1 MTHMRLLIISIT
13 MLSLL
18 GLAGCENMFEKE
30 MPPHNL
36 VDGNVITD
44 ETTAEP
50 VLNGVYA
57 YLEGIGTFDVLY
69 ILDDEYRLGLFESG
83 YRVDFEENQLLTGD
97 YRVED
102 SYILNA
108 WEDAYTMI
116 NAANNFISIVEELP
130 ENSFGPNRQ
139 TEMLAE
145 AKFLRAFGYSFLLKR
160 FGYFWDINSEYGVLL
175 RLEPS
180 TLSNNNMSRSTVK
193 ACYDQIMTD
202 YQYAIDYGPDFYS
215 RYRACATTAK
225 AFKAEML
232 MNRGEEGD
240 YEEAIRLADEVLKS
254 SEFSMATTFEEV
266 FSTGYDSQ
274 ELLFTRHISDQINI
288 GDNIA
293 RTSTYLGE
301 GRYQPSD
308 LYYDFLPETDT
319 RRAASLDSIIVTE
332 TDDEKTLIYK
342 KHLKADNNSPMYY
355 MRLAQMHLIKA
366 EAMAYTNQPTADAIE
381 ELNVL
386 RRRSG
391 NTELNA
397 ADYPTQES
405 LLDEIFAESV
415 REIGI
420 ENGSLFYFAVRY
432 KKGNIRKL
440 QELNPNYTSANEN
453 QLCFPIPEAE
463 LEHNFEIEQRPL

>member
-1 MTHMRLLIISIT
+1 MKSMRVLIISI
-13 MLSLL
+13 MLCSLL

-36 VDGNVITD
+36 VDGNVISD

-50 VLNGVYA
+50 VLNGIYS
-57 YLEGIGTFDVLY
+57 YLEPFSTFDATY
-69 ILDDEYRLGLFESG
+69 IINDEYRIGLFESG
-83 YRVDFEENQLLTGD
+83 YRNDFEEEQLLTGN

-102 SYILNA
+102 SYILNP
-108 WEDAYTMI
+108 WQDAYQLI
-116 NAANNFISIVEELP
+116 NAANNFITIVEGLS

-139 TEMLAE
+139 SEMLAE
-145 AKFLRAFGYSFLLKR
+145 AKFLRAFGYSFLLKHY
-160 FGYFWDINSEYGVLL
+160 GYFWDINSEYGVIL
-175 RLEPS
+175 RLES
-180 TLSNNNMSRSTVK
+180 SSLSNNNMPRATVK
-193 ACYDQIMTD
+193 ECYDQIMKD
-202 YQYAIDYGPDFYS
+202 YQYAIDYGPEFYS

-240 YEEAIRLADEVLKS
+240 YEEAIRLTDEVLKS
-254 SEFSMATTFEEV
+254 SEFSMAETFEEV
-266 FSTGYDSQ
+266 FSTGYDCP
-274 ELLFTRHISDQINI
+274 ELLFTRHISDEIEV
-288 GDNIA
+288 GDNIS

-301 GRYQPSD
+301 GRYQPSAS
-308 LYYDFLPETDT
+308 YYEFLPETDT
-319 RRAASLDSIIVTE
+319 RRAASLDSIMVQT
-332 TDDEKTLIYK
+332 TDDEKTLVYT
-342 KHLKADNNSPMYY
+342 KHLKEDHNSPMYY

-366 EAMAYTNQPTADAIE
+366 EAMAYTNQPAADIIE

-391 NTELNA
+391 NTELEAEN
-397 ADYPTQES
+397 YSTTES
-405 LLDEIFAESV
+405 VLDEIFAESV

-453 QLCFPIPEAE
+453 QLCFPIPESE
-463 LEHNFEIEQRPL
+463 LEHNFEIKQRPL

>member
-1 MTHMRLLIISIT
+1 MTYMRLLIISLTI
-13 MLSLL
+13 LSLL

-50 VLNGVYA
+50 VLNGIYS
-57 YLEGIGTFDVLY
+57 YLEGMGTFDVLY

-83 YRVDFEENQLLTGD
+83 YRPDFEEDQLLTGN

-108 WEDAYTMI
+108 WQDAYTMI
-116 NAANNFISIVEELP
+116 NAANNFISIVEKLP
-130 ENSFGPNRQ
+130 ETSFGPDRQ

-202 YQYAIDYGPDFYS
+202 YQYTIDYGPDFYS

-266 FSTGYDSQ
+266 FSSGYDSQ

-308 LYYDFLPETDT
+308 SYYDFLPETDT

-332 TDDEKTLIYK
+332 TDDEKTLVYK
-342 KHLKADNNSPMYY
+342 KHLKSDHNSPMYY

-391 NTELNA
+391 NTELDA

-440 QELNPNYTSANEN
+440 QELNPNYTNANEK

-463 LEHNFEIEQRPL
+463 LEHNFDIEQRPL

>member
-1 MTHMRLLIISIT
+1 M
-13 MLSLL
+13 
-18 GLAGCENMFEKE
+18 
-30 MPPHNL
+30 
-36 VDGNVITD
+36 
-44 ETTAEP
+44 
-50 VLNGVYA
+50 
-57 YLEGIGTFDVLY
+57 
-69 ILDDEYRLGLFESG
+69 
-83 YRVDFEENQLLTGD
+83 LTGD

-386 RRRSG
+386 RRRSS
-391 NTELNA
+391 NTELKA

-463 LEHNFEIEQRPL
+463 LEHNFDIEQRPL